1 MKLDQFLKWHGLV
14 STGGQAKILI
24 LSGGVK
30 VNGFVETR
38 RGRKLIDGDKV
49 CLAKNEYIFSN
60 NQPLGRKLVVRDEQR
75 GKE

>member
-14 STGGQAKILI
+14 NTGGQAKILI

-60 NQPLGRKLVVRDEQR
+60 NQPLGRKLVVKDEQR

>member
-14 STGGQAKILI
+14 NTGGQAKILI

-60 NQPLGRKLVVRDEQR
+60 NQPLGRKLVVKDEQR
-75 GKE
+75 GQE